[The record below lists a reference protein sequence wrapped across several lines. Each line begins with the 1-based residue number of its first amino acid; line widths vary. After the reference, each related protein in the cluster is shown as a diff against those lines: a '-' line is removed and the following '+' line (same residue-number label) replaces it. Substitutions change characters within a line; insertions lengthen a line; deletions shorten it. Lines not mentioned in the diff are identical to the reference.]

1 MKSTERRA
9 APGIT
14 QDSRRTAERT
24 ARADRNTAAWTD
36 DSQAPARAATRSA
49 KTPSHGKQAAA
60 LLQQPCWRN
69 PARGTGIR
77 EEALAGKRP
86 LPEQIVR
93 KDAPVT
99 QRNGA
104 FSRLTSHMN
113 PVVFFGSAVL
123 VIAFVIAGGGFTET
137 TAGFFE
143 TLQQNITRFFGWYY
157 VLVVTGILIL
167 IFAILASS
175 ARHIRLGGPDAQPEF
190 SRFGWIGMLF
200 AAGMGI
206 GLVYFGVA
214 EPLYH
219 YTSPLRAEAETL
231 PAVTEA
237 MRISFFHWG
246 LHAWAIYI
254 VLALAVAYA
263 HFNRGLPLAPRS
275 VLEPLIGDRIKG
287 PIGHATDIL
296 CTVGTLLGVATSL
309 GLGALQVNASL
320 AGFFGLP
327 ETTLVQIGLIAAI
340 TLVATI
346 SVVSGVRKGIRI
358 LSRANLWLVLG
369 LMVFVLAVGPTL
381 YVVEL
386 FITALGRYLQN
397 LPQMSL
403 YLDPGA
409 DSQWQTT
416 WTLFYWG
423 WWISWSPFVGIFVAR
438 ISYGR
443 TIKEFI
449 LSVLLVP
456 TLLTFV
462 WFAIFGGTALS
473 AQRADNGADLVS
485 AVRENEAASLQAMLD
500 TLPFAQITTV
510 VATVVILLFFVT
522 SSDSG
527 SLVDDMVT
535 SGGDPNPPK
544 PQRVFWAVSEGAV
557 AGTLLILGGLTA
569 IRNAAISMGLPMSLL
584 LIAAGI
590 ALWRTMQSDPQ
601 ARAQRGKT
609 SGKRSATESRGR

>member
-1 MKSTERRA
+1 MAQR
-9 APGIT
+9 GGV
-14 QDSRRTAERT
+14 
-24 ARADRNTAAWTD
+24 
-36 DSQAPARAATRSA
+36 SA
-49 KTPSHGKQAAA
+49 
-60 LLQQPCWRN
+60 
-69 PARGTGIR
+69 
-77 EEALAGKRP
+77 
-86 LPEQIVR
+86 
-93 KDAPVT
+93 
-99 QRNGA
+99 
-104 FSRLTSHMN
+104 RLTSQMN
-113 PVVFFGSAVL
+113 PAVFIGSAAL
-123 VIAFVIAGGGFTET
+123 VIAFVIAGGGFTDA
-137 TAGFFE
+137 TADFFQ
-143 TLQQNITRFFGWYY
+143 TLQENITRFFGWYY
-157 VLVVTGILIL
+157 VLVVTGILVL
-167 IFAILASS
+167 TFAILASP
-175 ARHIRLGGPDAQPEF
+175 ARNVRLGGPEATPEF
-190 SRFGWIGMLF
+190 SRFGWFGMLF

-219 YTSPLRAEAETL
+219 YASPLDAEPEGL

-246 LHAWAIYI
+246 LHAWGIYI

-275 VLEPLIGDRIKG
+275 VLEPLIGERIHG
-287 PIGHATDIL
+287 PIGDLTDIV

-309 GLGALQVNASL
+309 GLGAMQINASL
-320 AGFFGLP
+320 ASFFGWP
-327 ETTLVQIGLIAAI
+327 ETTLVQIALIAAI
-340 TLVATI
+340 TLIATI
-346 SVVSGVRKGIRI
+346 SVVSGVKSGVQM
-358 LSRANLWLVLG
+358 LSRVNLWLVLG

-386 FITALGRYLQN
+386 FVSALGRYLQN

-449 LSVLLVP
+449 LGVLLVP
-456 TLLTFV
+456 TLLTFL
-462 WFAIFGGTALS
+462 WFAIFGGTGLS
-473 AQRADNGADLVS
+473 AQRAEEGANLLS
-485 AVRENEAASLQAMLD
+485 AVRENEAASLQAMLA
-500 TLPFAQITTV
+500 TLPFAQISTI

-535 SGGDPNPPK
+535 SGGDPHPPK
-544 PQRVFWAVSEGAV
+544 AQRVFWAVSEGAV
-557 AGTLLILGGLTA
+557 AATLLLLGGLTA
-569 IRNAAISMGLPMSLL
+569 IRNAAISLGLPMSIL
-584 LIAAGI
+584 LIAAAI
-590 ALWRTMQSDPQ
+590 ALWRNLQADPA
-601 ARAQRGKT
+601 ARTK
-609 SGKRSATESRGR
+609 RGRPRAADLEKPAKERR